1 MNCSDGNIVGSA
13 EVVNHIGS
21 SSLVTVVKDIV
32 FRVHVPLDLM
42 NFVSSV
48 GSVVSHDD
56 CSFEFTINEVCI
68 ISHSTFFNQSKTM
81 VNREELRDV
90 INDKIKTSLEDPRR
104 CEETWPSLNLTL
116 EDFCLFGHE
125 ESRVTTDLSQ
135 RRISQTVLDDAVDE
149 TKCDWMVFHLGVV

>member
-42 NFVSSV
+42 DFVCSV
-48 GSVVSHDD
+48 GSVVSHND

-68 ISHSTFFNQSKTM
+68 ISHSTFFNQSKAM
-81 VNREELRDV
+81 VNRKEFRDV
-90 INDKIKTSLEDPRR
+90 IDDKIKTSLEDPGR
-104 CEETWPSLNLTL
+104 CEETWPSLNLAL
-116 EDFCLFGHE
+116 EDLGLLGHE

-135 RRISQTVLDDAVDE
+135 
-149 TKCDWMVFHLGVV
+149 